1 MRGFFGTARLTGR
14 LGPSSSPRGGR
25 VAYRIVV
32 IVVGVIAAVSIGG
45 LITTVV
51 VGLAGDKYNAYGE
64 VPIPG
69 SGDITLPAG
78 EVTVDFHVRN
88 RGFWKQSGGLTVPP
102 LHMNVVPPAG
112 LPDPAVRG
120 DLGGTVTLG
129 DEMHRQV
136 WVMQVAQAGTYRI
149 ETRGPVD
156 DSGEPRL
163 AFGRASKLEGPILV
177 FAALSVFSIDLLA
190 AVWWFGRLRRKA
202 AATSRPAA
210 PAPTGPY
217 VPGDEGVRLEQ
228 LKTIAA
234 LRDSGALTVGEFEA
248 EKRRILDGR

>member
-1 MRGFFGTARLTGR
+1 MRGVFGTARLTGR

-69 SGDITLPAG
+69 SGDIALPVG

-163 AFGRASKLEGPILV
+163 AFGRASAVAGPLLV
-177 FAALSVFSIDLLA
+177 FAAASVFSVDLLV

-202 AATSRPAA
+202 PGA
-210 PAPTGPY
+210 PSAPVDHTEPY
-217 VPGDEGVRLEQ
+217 VPSDEGVRLEQ

-234 LRDSGALTVGEFEA
+234 LRDSGALTADEFEA